1 MRKREILQYENN
13 KKYLL
18 IFSLLLIGINLFEIS
33 IPDKIPFV
41 DIPLPPTHSILILN
55 LITLYFYFYTVYSWN
70 RLNKEEKSYTDL
82 FLTLLAG
89 TIALSF
95 YTIEYLSDIGVNW
108 KNAIAFLVI
117 LILGIFPSFLFTFIV
132 TILFSIRTKERCLKY
147 GLSRIPT
154 ASKAFI
160 ATCTFVFLPIIF
172 ITIILLYYYNT
183 SIPYPIDIYYLYIYF
198 TPMIIMNFNS
208 IINLILCLVPGNIR
222 KKAIEKLQLF
232 NKAMDIHEMHYQHIG
247 IEKMKPYEGGE
258 IIQLAYSN
266 EYEKMKLKLKDG
278 VNPDEQDARGWTPL
292 MIASAEHNKEI
303 VELLL
308 EYGANPNIKNY
319 LNRTALN
326 YSSRYGFIEIVKL
339 LLKNGANPNID
350 NIINENSPLMAASEF
365 GHLGVVKLLIEYGA
379 DVSFKYFNNK
389 TALNLAEENKH
400 GDIAKVLRNELKKIH
415 RDDNDIS
422 SYKEWL

>member
-1 MRKREILQYENN
+1 MQYENN
-13 KKYLL
+13 KNYLL
-18 IFSLLLIGINLFEIS
+18 IFSLLIIGINLFEIP
-33 IPDKIPFV
+33 IPDKIPFI
-41 DIPLPPTHSILILN
+41 DITVPLIHSMLILN
-55 LITLYFYFYTVYSWN
+55 LITLYFYFYTAYSWI
-70 RLNKEEKSYTDL
+70 RLNKEEKSYIDL
-82 FLTLLAG
+82 FLTISIG

-95 YTIEYLSDIGVNW
+95 YIIEYLSSIGINW
-108 KNAIAFLVI
+108 KNTIAFLVI
-117 LILGIFPSFLFTFIV
+117 LILGLVPSFLFNFIV
-132 TILFSIRTKERCLKY
+132 TILFSIRPKERSIKY
-147 GLSRIPT
+147 GLSRLS
-154 ASKAFI
+154 AVSKALIASSIFI
-160 ATCTFVFLPIIF
+160 FLPIISL
-172 ITIILLYYYNT
+172 TLILLYYYNT
-183 SIPYPIDIYYLYIYF
+183 SIPYPINIYYLYIYF
-198 TPMIIMNFNS
+198 TPMIIMNFDT

-247 IEKMKPYEGGE
+247 IEKMKLYEGGE

-379 DVSFKYFNNK
+379 DVSFKCFNNK
-389 TALNLAEENKH
+389 TALNLAEKNKH

-415 RDDNDIS
+415 GDNNIS

>member
-1 MRKREILQYENN
+1 
-13 KKYLL
+13 
-18 IFSLLLIGINLFEIS
+18 
-33 IPDKIPFV
+33 
-41 DIPLPPTHSILILN
+41 
-55 LITLYFYFYTVYSWN
+55 
-70 RLNKEEKSYTDL
+70 
-82 FLTLLAG
+82 
-89 TIALSF
+89 
-95 YTIEYLSDIGVNW
+95 
-108 KNAIAFLVI
+108 
-117 LILGIFPSFLFTFIV
+117 
-132 TILFSIRTKERCLKY
+132 
-147 GLSRIPT
+147 
-154 ASKAFI
+154 
-160 ATCTFVFLPIIF
+160 
-172 ITIILLYYYNT
+172 
-183 SIPYPIDIYYLYIYF
+183 
-198 TPMIIMNFNS
+198 MIIMNFNS

-232 NKAMDIHEMHYQHIG
+232 NKAKDIHEMHYQHIG

-379 DVSFKYFNNK
+379 DVSFKCFNFF
-389 TALNLAEENKH
+389 
-400 GDIAKVLRNELKKIH
+400 
-415 RDDNDIS
+415 
-422 SYKEWL
+422 